1 MPDYARLL
9 ANALFHKKIIAFAE
23 LELLPNAQ
31 LQRIVRILQLLAL
44 VLIHAKS
51 KEIMIVH
58 AEKIIYIALQLKLAQ
73 VMRQILESALIL
85 HPALP
90 MVQICV
96 FAEKS
101 LRTLATQILF
111 AKI

>member
-1 MPDYARLL
+1 MPEYARLL
-9 ANALFHKKIIAFAE
+9 LHVLFHKKIIAFAE

-31 LQRIVRILQLLAL
+31 LQLIVRILQLLAH

-58 AEKIIYIALQLKLAQ
+58 AEKIIYIAVQPKLAQ
-73 VMRQILESALIL
+73 VMRQILESALIF
-85 HPALP
+85 HHALP

-96 FAEKS
+96 FAEK
-101 LRTLATQILF
+101 LLKTLATQIHF
-111 AKI
+111 VKI